1 MGTAPAPPTDAV
13 GRAVPPRPRPLFP
26 YPPKPI
32 LVEARNLGQQ
42 VVATMADPVGF
53 QRDIPTALLFIKATA
68 YQVHLPMQLA
78 IRMISFLLTEGTLT
92 NCDRH

>member
-1 MGTAPAPPTDAV
+1 MGGGVRQRRRQFFPSPPN
-13 GRAVPPRPRPLFP
+13 RLF
-26 YPPKPI
+26 
-32 LVEARNLGQQ
+32 VEARNLGQQ